1 MRKALVLRRNIL
13 TEILFAQLLQGAVGT
28 QLVDGG
34 VDGIQQG
41 GAGIALA
48 QRNGNVGC
56 ILGLG
61 HQLEICVRVDV
72 QVIVEGDIGVQGGVD
87 AACGE
92 QLDGLFQRVDALYG
106 GTTVALPFRSSK
118 LVISSLSLR
127 TARAVWM

>member
-28 QLVDGG
+28 KLVDGG

-61 HQLEICVRVDV
+61 HQLEICIRVDV
-72 QVIVEGDIGVQGGVD
+72 QVIGEGDIGVQGGVD

-92 QLDGLFQRVDALYG
+92 QLEGLFQRVDAC
-106 GTTVALPFRSSK
+106 TVAP
-118 LVISSLSLR
+118 
-127 TARAVWM
+127 